1 MTRTAISPRLAIRI
15 FFSTEDYLAPVDL
28 SGANQLGRWLVKSV
42 AETGSTNADLVEA
55 ARSGAPDGLVL
66 RADHQ
71 SAGRGRRDRTWEA
84 PPGRNLLVSIL
95 FRSGEHPGFSAQD
108 LVRCVSVAAVEAC
121 RAVGG
126 VDVALKWPNDLL
138 LSGNKLAGVL
148 AQSGTSDDGEF
159 AVVGIGLNIGWAPP
173 GAAALRDVIDDVPTP
188 ERFCT
193 MMLDALGAHLDVG
206 AGDIHD
212 RYRAV
217 LATVGEKV
225 RAVTD
230 AGEIV
235 GRAVSVER
243 DGRLVVLDECAVTHR
258 IDTADV
264 VHLRPASP

>member
-1 MTRTAISPRLAIRI
+1 M
-15 FFSTEDYLAPVDL
+15 DL

-95 FRSGEHPGFSAQD
+95 FRSGEYRGFSPHD
-108 LVRCVSVAAVEAC
+108 LVRCVSLAALEAC
-121 RAVGG
+121 RSVADA
-126 VDVALKWPNDLL
+126 DVALKWPNDLL

-148 AQSGTSDDGEF
+148 AQSGTSDGDGF
-159 AVVGIGLNIGWAPP
+159 TVVGIGLNVGWAPP
-173 GAAALRDVIDDVPTP
+173 GAAALCEVVAEVPSP

-193 MMLDALGAHLDVG
+193 EMLGILAELLDRGSEAVHDRYLDALS
-206 AGDIHD
+206 
-212 RYRAV
+212 
-217 LATVGEKV
+217 TVGEKV

-235 GRAVSVER
+235 GRAVTVER

-264 VHLRPASP
+264 VHLRAASP

>member
-1 MTRTAISPRLAIRI
+1 M
-15 FFSTEDYLAPVDL
+15 DL

-42 AETGSTNADLVEA
+42 AETGSTNADLAGA

-66 RADHQ
+66 RSDHQ

-84 PPGRNLLVSIL
+84 PPGMNLLASIL
-95 FRSGEHPGFSAQD
+95 FRSVEHPGFSAHD
-108 LVRCVSVAAVEAC
+108 LVRCVSIAAVDAC
-121 RAVGG
+121 RAVGVAG
-126 VDVALKWPNDLL
+126 VALKWPNDLL

-148 AQSGTSDDGEF
+148 AQSGTSIDGEF
-159 AVVGIGLNIGWAPP
+159 TVVGIGLNIGWAPP

-193 MMLDALGAHLDVG
+193 MMLDALGDLLATG
-206 AGDIHD
+206 ADGVHH
-212 RYRAV
+212 RYTTM

-225 RAVTD
+225 RAVTET
-230 AGEIV
+230 GEIV